1 MLQVRSVSKKFGAF
15 AALEDVNVELQPGEI
30 RAIIGAN
37 GAGKSTFLNIV
48 TGVLRPT
55 SGTVYYDGRDVTS
68 SKPWELVM
76 HGLSRSF
83 QITSIFN
90 DFSVYQN
97 VRMALLAFQRKT
109 RNLFVSVDR
118 LLRPETIAL
127 LDAVGIADLAGRQA
141 GELAAGDR
149 KRLEFAMA
157 LAATP
162 KMLLLDEPTAGM
174 APREREIIVDF
185 LSSLNRDKGVTI
197 LFTEHDLDMVNR
209 LAHRITVLHHGRV
222 LAEGD
227 PEEIKANSKV
237 RAAYIGRH

>member
-1 MLQVRSVSKKFGAF
+1 MLQVRSVSKTFGAF
-15 AALEDVNVELQPGEI
+15 AALTDVTIELEPGEI

-48 TGVLRPT
+48 TGLLRPT
-55 SGTVYYDGRDVTS
+55 SGSVRYDGRNITS
-68 SKPWELVM
+68 GKPWELVM
-76 HGLSRSF
+76 RGLSRSF

-90 DFSVYQN
+90 DFSVYEN
-97 VRMALLAFQRKT
+97 VRMALLAFRRKT
-109 RNLFVSVDR
+109 RNPFVPVDR
-118 LLRPETIAL
+118 LLRPETMEL
-127 LDAVGIADLAGRQA
+127 LDVVGIADLAGRMA

-149 KRLEFAMA
+149 KRLEFAMTM
-157 LAATP
+157 AATP

-174 APREREIIVDF
+174 APREREIIVEF

-209 LAHRITVLHHGRV
+209 LAHKISVLHHGRV

-227 PEEIKANSKV
+227 PGEIKANTKV
-237 RAAYIGRH
+237 RAAYIGGH